1 MPARPAPKVEEA
13 AFERAMATVSPD
25 VSAKRRD
32 LHDVVLLAGQGRLD
46 SAAKLL
52 RQRLGTNPDDA
63 EALFLLGD
71 IARRQ
76 SRFADAEAL
85 FARCVGLA
93 PRFDAARFHY
103 ANVLLEIAKA
113 EAAQAQAEALLAREP
128 RNPVFQALKAMAL
141 ELADEHAAAA
151 SLWREIVENGAPAE
165 MAVRYA
171 NVLRVLGRREESIAA
186 CRRALARDPTYGRAW
201 WALAQLSTFRFS
213 DDDVAAMQ
221 ALADRSQ
228 LSNDNRVP
236 LLFALGK
243 AHGQRK
249 QYEKSFAAYARG
261 NALQRLSIRHDPGL
275 LTAYVARCRAVLTP
289 DFFRAREAYGCSS
302 GAPIFIVGMT
312 RAGSTL
318 VEQILASHS
327 AIEGTREMFNLGSV
341 AGKLQREHGA
351 SSYPALLGNLGADT
365 FRQFGEQYLETA
377 QMHRKLGRT
386 HFIDKAGQN
395 FVHLGLLHLM
405 LPNAK
410 IVDVRRHPLACGW
423 SNFTQL
429 YANGQDETYR
439 LSDFAALYRDYVGL
453 MAHFESVLPGRIHR
467 VHYEQLVA
475 DPETEIRRL
484 LNYLELPFEESCLAF
499 HENARAVSTVSSEQV
514 RSPLYKEALD
524 HWRHYEPWL
533 GSLKS
538 ALGPLADSY
547 PDVPTFG

>member
-1 MPARPAPKVEEA
+1 MPVRPAPKAEEA

-32 LHDVVLLAGQGRLD
+32 LHDVVLLARQGQLN
-46 SAAKLL
+46 SAATLL
-52 RQRLGTNPDDA
+52 RQRLGTNPDDP

-85 FARCVGLA
+85 FARCVELA

-113 EAAQAQAEALLAREP
+113 AAAQAQAEALLAREP

-151 SLWREIVENGAPAE
+151 SLWRQIVENGAPAE

-186 CRRALARDPTYGRAW
+186 CRGALARDPTYGRAW

-275 LTAYVARCRAVLTP
+275 LTAYVARCKAVLTP

-327 AIEGTREMFNLGSV
+327 AIEGTRELFNLGSI

-351 SSYPALLGNLGADT
+351 SSYPALLGNLEADT

-377 QMHRKLGRT
+377 RMHRKLGRT

-439 LSDFAALYRDYVGL
+439 LSDFAALYRGYVEL
-453 MAHFESVLPGRIHR
+453 MAHFDSVLPGRIHR
-467 VHYEQLVA
+467 VHYEQLIA
-475 DPETEIRRL
+475 DPKTEIRRL
-484 LNYLELPFEESCLAF
+484 LDYLELPFEESCLAF

-524 HWRHYEPWL
+524 HWRHYEQWL
-533 GSLKS
+533 GPLKS

-547 PDVPTFG
+547 PDLSKAE